1 LRSVLD
7 VQVPA
12 HGGVGAPALSGDSF
26 PGQPLVGVP
35 VALAFILQ
43 MITASL
49 FYRYLLG
56 HTPQPQRKDRLR
68 HA

>member
-1 LRSVLD
+1 MGL
-7 VQVPA
+7 
-12 HGGVGAPALSGDSF
+12 
-26 PGQPLVGVP
+26 P
-35 VALAFILQ
+35 VALAFIMQ

-56 HTPQPQRKDRLR
+56 HAPQPQGKEQLR